1 MIKNIITPMV
11 NWFYIVEI
19 NNLISIKSV
28 FSVGSYNLK
37 NIKSPICLTVGE
49 EAKKL
54 LIKYADASNIYVI
67 MVN

>member
-1 MIKNIITPMV
+1 M
-11 NWFYIVEI
+11 EI